1 MTCKIFLSDCVDFMK
16 SNNDHKFDLTF
27 LDPPFNQAKEYRNH
41 DDDMSSEKYWG
52 WMAEV
57 CNLVHHNSNDGAAIY
72 FMQREK
78 NVHHVMRV
86 LEDSGWTYQNLII
99 WKKKTSAVPN
109 SNRFGLHYQ
118 IIVFATKGKKP
129 RVFNKLRID
138 PPILETEKYRRP
150 NGMFV
155 TDVWDDIRELTSGYF
170 AGDEPIRD
178 KTGERVHK
186 QQSPVH
192 LLTRIILSSTNPG
205 DLVFDPFAGTGT
217 TLTVAQQLSRNS
229 IGTEIDS
236 VNRDVICQRISD
248 IRDSDDISKL
258 FHYYRFTENLQSIWL
273 SPLEKK
279 QEINLSLTSKKI

>member
-1 MTCKIFLSDCVDFMK
+1 MICETFLSDCIDFLK

-41 DDDMSSEKYWG
+41 DDNMSSEKYWG

-57 CNLVHHNSNDGAAIY
+57 CNLVLHNSNYGAAIY

-78 NVHHVMRV
+78 NVHHVMRA
-86 LEDSGWTYQNLII
+86 LDDAGWTYQNLIV

-118 IIVFATKGKKP
+118 IIVFATKGKTP

-155 TDVWDDIRELTSGYF
+155 TDIWDDIRELTSGYF
-170 AGDEPIRD
+170 AGDEPVRD
-178 KTGERVHK
+178 ENGQRVHK

-192 LLTRIILSSTNPG
+192 LLARIIMSSSKPG
-205 DLVFDPFAGTGT
+205 DMVFDPFAGTGT
-217 TLTVAQQLSRNS
+217 TLTVAKQLLRSS
-229 IGTEIDS
+229 IGTEIDT
-236 VNRDVICQRISD
+236 VNRDVILKRISYL
-248 IRDSDDISKL
+248 RPSDDISKL
-258 FHYYRFTENLQSIWL
+258 EHYYRFTESLKSIWPSYHGCKEGL
-273 SPLEKK
+273 DF
-279 QEINLSLTSKKI
+279 INE